1 MVLFA
6 CMYAYIY
13 ISTNSHFV
21 NCGFDPKCIIACAT
35 LQPLPLTFT
44 GGLLIPYYD
53 IAGEFSIATGK
64 FEG

>member
-1 MVLFA
+1 MHI
-6 CMYAYIY
+6 YIY
-13 ISTNSHFV
+13 PQNSHFV
-21 NCGFDPKCIIACAT
+21 NCGFDLKCIIAYAT